1 MIETIRSLPGWR
13 IERRAKPGGEI
24 RYRVGSIAIGVVAST
39 AFALLVSDAEP
50 GQFFD
55 GLWNSTFGQPAGFDN
70 MLSVTAALILLG
82 LAAAVPLKL
91 GLWNIGGDGQLFL
104 GAWGAFAMAELFP
117 DMATLLLIPLMFVA
131 AGICGAAWSL
141 IPAITRVYLN
151 VNEIIS
157 TLLFNLIA
165 AAWVA
170 YWAGAKWSEAS
181 SAGSIKSESVP
192 AQTLL
197 GAIPLG
203 EYTVPVGFVVA
214 LGVGTLL
221 WLFLRRSVFGY
232 EMAIIG
238 SSPKAASYAG
248 MSTKRIM
255 IAVFAIGGAAA
266 GLAGVI
272 EMLTNVQ
279 RYGPALSNNTGYTGV
294 VVAVLAGGYG
304 PQLLAV
310 ALLFAIISIAG
321 NVLTVSGAPSE
332 LVFAMY
338 GFTLIAAAIGQ
349 GLRHIRIVRPESVE
363 AYGVVEASETVSK

>member
-1 MIETIRSLPGWR
+1 MIETLRSLPASR
-13 IERRAKPGGEI
+13 IERRAKPGGEV
-24 RYRVGSIAIGVVAST
+24 RYRVGSIAVGVVVST

-50 GQFFD
+50 SQFFD
-55 GLWNSTFGQPAGFDN
+55 GLWNATFGQPAGLEN
-70 MLSVTAALILLG
+70 MLSVTAALVLLG
-82 LAAAVPLKL
+82 LAAAIPLKL

-104 GAWGAFAMAELFP
+104 GAWGAFAIGELFP
-117 DMATLLLIPLMFVA
+117 GMNSMLLILLMFVA

-170 YWAGAKWSEAS
+170 YWAGAKWSDAS
-181 SAGSIKSESVP
+181 SAGSVKSERVP
-192 AQTLL
+192 EQSILESM
-197 GAIPLG
+197 PFG
-203 EYTVPVGFVVA
+203 EYLVPIGFVFA
-214 LGVGTLL
+214 LIFGGLV

-232 EMAIIG
+232 EMSIIG

-248 MSTKRIM
+248 MPTKRIM
-255 IAVFAIGGAAA
+255 IAVFALGGVAA
-266 GLAGVI
+266 GFAGVI

-310 ALLFAIISIAG
+310 ALIFAIIAIAG
-321 NVLTVSGAPSE
+321 NVLTVTGAPSE

-349 GLRHIRIVRPESVE
+349 GVRQIRIVNPKRAE
-363 AYGVVEASETVSK
+363 ADGAAPVVAGGTE